1 MDGGL
6 RMKNKNFGLDF
17 EKAWLDVYFM
27 LEDEAFDNRRVMYV
41 GTDCAIV
48 DGVKMWEVPF

>member
-6 RMKNKNFGLDF
+6 RMKNKNFGIDF
-17 EKAWLDVYFM
+17 EKAWLDVYFT